1 MSISKRSSEKYDIDK
16 VHADKAHDNRKNFNL
31 LDGLN
36 IEPAIGIRKNATIR
50 ATRCPLRRDEVL
62 LIKKLGYQGWNQ
74 LKETGKRWIAEI
86 IFSSIKRVLGE
97 DLLSKNFCAQKV
109 EAD

>member
-1 MSISKRSSEKYDIDK
+1 MILDK

-50 ATRCPLRRDEVL
+50 ATEMS
-62 LIKKLGYQGWNQ
+62 IKK
-74 LKETGKRWIAEI
+74 R
-86 IFSSIKRVLGE
+86 
-97 DLLSKNFCAQKV
+97 
-109 EAD
+109 